1 MPKSALI
8 LTTNYYFMK
17 KKVYSVIENSEM
29 DVQTALES
37 DLVDYDNDL
46 KEIIGI
52 YLQFI
57 TDWVHDLVEHNDL
70 SKALY
75 VLDDEWRFCK
85 NNLFYVTDSENMYAK
100 RFCTMSGFLNSSL
113 FEMLRFID
121 SEYKQKL
128 MEYNHDSNWLGLDTD
143 MLGLESKT
151 APGQEDEADSSA
163 PEEESETG
171 KHSLYEIR
179 EEEDRAEEKVGFELS
194 AARSEEEPDADDA
207 RSNETG
213 SQFEENVSDVNLK
226 CNELKEEIN
235 RLRKISMKSLK
246 FCGKLI
252 ADLELAAKYEVT
264 TSIQVLL
271 DELAATNHVLVHFT
285 NPEFANSSS
294 SFMLFIPHEFSKDKI
309 QIVRLLFII
318 SEKDDYDSTISN
330 IGNKLVLIFFF
341 NGFFKVVNNLIKLK
355 KLS

>member
-1 MPKSALI
+1 
-8 LTTNYYFMK
+8 
-17 KKVYSVIENSEM
+17 VIENGEM

-57 TDWVHDLVEHNDL
+57 TDWVHDLVENNDL
-70 SKALY
+70 AKALW
-75 VLDDEWRFCK
+75 VLDDEWKFCK

-100 RFCTMSGFLNSSL
+100 RFCTMSETLNSSL
-113 FEMLRFID
+113 LEILRFID
-121 SEYKQKL
+121 KEYKQTL
-128 MEYNHDSNWLGLDTD
+128 MEYNHDSNWQGMESD
-143 MLGLESKT
+143 MLGESRKIELP
-151 APGQEDEADSSA
+151 AAENADRSGEAAVEDEAEA
-163 PEEESETG
+163 G
-171 KHSLYEIR
+171 KHSLYEI
-179 EEEDRAEEKVGFELS
+179 EEEDDTTGGPNEKVNFDLS
-194 AARSEEEPDADDA
+194 ENENQSETA
-207 RSNETG
+207 
-213 SQFEENVSDVNLK
+213 SQLDEMEENVSDINLK

-264 TSIQVLL
+264 SSIQDLL
-271 DELAATNHVLVHFT
+271 NELAATNHVLVNFT
-285 NPEFANSSS
+285 NPEFADSSS

-318 SEKDDYDSTISN
+318 SEKDDYDTTIN
-330 IGNKLVLIFFF
+330 NGNR
-341 NGFFKVVNNLIKLK
+341 
-355 KLS
+355 